1 MKLDISQQKQFDE
14 NLYFSSKDIAEFFNV
29 STQYLNKKL
38 CQFGIIEKID
48 NDFSPLGGAKVWH
61 PTQYR
66 ERYAICYYDVFAT
79 IYWNKKFIYLVDQ
92 LMREDKRERLLK
104 AKQFKVI
111 QKIKPMND
119 DRHTGVRKDIDI
131 KTFYEAMQ
139 DKESFSYPDYTYEDA
154 EQDLLDFMV
163 KVYSSKEIEKG
174 TFVSPSKRMVE
185 DYAGSGTAYDKMV
198 YLDEVAWIN
207 ADKGIY
213 IGKIIIT
220 DEEL

>member
-1 MKLDISQQKQFDE
+1 MLEHQKKTAAPQQAVKPFQLAGKKAQGHQNKEDE
-14 NLYFSSKDIAEFFNV
+14 HLGPHGEKTVCHITTNPFL
-29 STQYLNKKL
+29 STA
-38 CQFGIIEKID
+38 D
-48 NDFSPLGGAKVWH
+48 SAK
-61 PTQYR
+61 
-66 ERYAICYYDVFAT
+66 
-79 IYWNKKFIYLVDQ
+79 
-92 LMREDKRERLLK
+92 
-104 AKQFKVI
+104 
-111 QKIKPMND
+111 
-119 DRHTGVRKDIDI
+119 
-131 KTFYEAMQ
+131 AMQ

-185 DYAGSGTAYDKMV
+185 DYAGSGIVYDKIV

-213 IGKIIIT
+213 IGKTIIT